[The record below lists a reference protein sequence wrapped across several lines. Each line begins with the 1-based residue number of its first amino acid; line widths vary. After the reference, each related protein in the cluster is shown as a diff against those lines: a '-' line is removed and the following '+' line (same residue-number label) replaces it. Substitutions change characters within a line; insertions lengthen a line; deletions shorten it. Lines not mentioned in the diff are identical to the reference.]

1 MTPATKSTSGA
12 AQDPRRLFVARFFYE
27 GNSFGPLLAD
37 RNAFERHEWTIG
49 EEAVRLAAGTI
60 LELGA
65 LSGFRK
71 LHPDWSLVV
80 SRCASAIPSGPI
92 ADEVFERFLAEV
104 LADLQSAMAA
114 GGVDAVYLSLHGA
127 AMTETR
133 AHPDLDLVDAIR
145 RRCPEVPLAATFDL
159 HANLHPRL
167 ASLLT
172 VATGYRTHPHVDM
185 RDVAQRTLD
194 RLVECV
200 ETGAAT
206 RCCLE
211 NTGLLLPSINM
222 RTADGPMRR
231 LQEAAAR
238 AESQEGV
245 MAASIFGGFPY
256 ADADHSGASALVFT
270 AAAQDPDGVLAR
282 QVAAQLAQALHAAR
296 DEFFIELPSPADGLA
311 RALSRDIPGLIGITD
326 AADNPYSGGAADT
339 PGLLRALLDAS
350 PEVPCLFA
358 SLADERTVREAQ
370 RAGLGQPFDARL
382 GATHGNAF
390 GDPVPVRV
398 VPTLFTTGRYRGT
411 SGLLDGAEVQLGDTV
426 LLAVADRPAIRIIV
440 TSRVDPC
447 IDLAFYRL
455 HGIDLARERL
465 LLVKGKNHFRA
476 AAGSLCAEIIDVDA
490 PGPACLDFTRLPY
503 KHRQVHGA

>member
-1 MTPATKSTSGA
+1 VIQATRQGPGA
-12 AQDPRRLFVARFFYE
+12 ARDRRRLFVARFFYE

-37 RNAFERHEWTIG
+37 RDAFERHEWTDG

-65 LSGFRK
+65 LSTFRK
-71 LHPDWSLVV
+71 RHPDWTLVV

-92 ADEVFERFLAEV
+92 ADEVFERFMAEV
-104 LADLQSAMAA
+104 IADLQSAMAA
-114 GGVDAVYLSLHGA
+114 GGVDAIYLSLHGA

-145 RRCPEVPLAATFDL
+145 RCCPGAPLAATFDL

-167 ASLLT
+167 ATLLT
-172 VATGYRTHPHVDM
+172 VAAGYRTHPHVDM
-185 RDVAQRTLD
+185 RDVAQRTLE
-194 RLVECV
+194 RLVECAA
-200 ETGAAT
+200 TGAGT
-206 RCCLE
+206 WCCLE
-211 NTGLLLPSINM
+211 NTALLLPSINM
-222 RTADGPMRR
+222 RTSDGPMRR
-231 LQEAAAR
+231 LQEAAAQ
-238 AESQEGV
+238 AEAREGV
-245 MAASIFGGFPY
+245 IAASIFGGFPY
-256 ADADHSGASALVFT
+256 ADADHSGASTLVFT
-270 AAAQDPDGVLAR
+270 AAAQDLDGALAR
-282 QVAAQLAQALHAAR
+282 QVAGQLAQALHAAR

-311 RALSRDIPGLIGITD
+311 RALASTSCGLIGITD

-358 SLADERTVREAQ
+358 SFADERTVGLAK
-370 RAGLGQPFDARL
+370 RAGLGQPFEARL

-398 VPTLFTTGRYRGT
+398 VPELFTPGRYRG
-411 SGLLDGAEVQLGDTV
+411 SAGLLDGADVQLGDTV
-426 LLAVADRPAIRIIV
+426 LLAVVGRPNIRIIV

-455 HGIDLARERL
+455 HGIDFARERL

-476 AAGSLCAEIIDVDA
+476 AAGTLCAEIIDVDA

-503 KHRQVHGA
+503 KHRRAHAA